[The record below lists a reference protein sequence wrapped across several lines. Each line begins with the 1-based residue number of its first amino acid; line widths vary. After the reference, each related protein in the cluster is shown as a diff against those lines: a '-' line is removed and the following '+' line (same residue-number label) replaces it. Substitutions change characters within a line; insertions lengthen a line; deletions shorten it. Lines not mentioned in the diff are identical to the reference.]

1 MKRVGKLTALSF
13 AAIMALS
20 ALSGCSG
27 TGETS
32 SQGGNVSTSL
42 DKEYTVSIHMPGD
55 TQASEAK
62 VENKLNELMAD
73 LNVKI
78 DIQMIPVDE
87 YKAQMD
93 RILLGQEK
101 ADLIFTSASDGYVDT
116 VAKMGFAELDG
127 LLEQYGKDITEAVY
141 PNAFKG
147 VKIDGKI
154 YACPTNKE
162 IDNGVAFAFNKELV
176 EKYNFDLSTVKKLSD
191 IEPFLKVIKENETDV
206 TPAFI
211 SKGNGL
217 IEGDIAGWHTILN
230 YAGYVRLDDNT
241 LTVQNVLSEE
251 FGAVEKEMYQ
261 LMRDWFNKGYVNAD
275 AETTAE
281 GPWKAWRN
289 KLMWVKKDITK
300 PYRAEE
306 LKALFGQDVVMVTI
320 QDVAVKNTQGAMMAI
335 SRNSKDQARA
345 MMVLNRIYANAE
357 VYNTLVYGI
366 EGENYEVVKESP
378 KTIRRISGNGYDADL
393 AWRIGDQFKSYL
405 LEGEAEDKWEKF
417 AEYNESAVASPIL
430 GFNFDTTPVQN
441 EIAQI
446 NNIYAEYWRG
456 LCSGTSDVDARLAER
471 NQRLKS
477 AGIEKVTGEIQ
488 KQLNEWKS
496 GK

>member
-1 MKRVGKLTALSF
+1 MKRAGKLTAL
-13 AAIMALS
+13 ALAS
-20 ALSGCSG
+20 LTTLSVLGGCAG
-27 TGETS
+27 NGETS
-32 SQGGNVSTSL
+32 STASGDGTL
-42 DKEYTVSIHMPGD
+42 EEYTVSIHMPGD
-55 TQASEAK
+55 TQDSEEK
-62 VENKLNELMAD
+62 VEAKLNELMSD

-101 ADLIFTSASDGYVDT
+101 ADLVFTSSSDGYVDT

-141 PNAFKG
+141 PNAFEG

-162 IDNGVAFAFNKELV
+162 IDNGVAYAFNKELV
-176 EKYNFDLSTVKKLSD
+176 DKYNFDLSTVKTLAD
-191 IEPFLKVIKENETDV
+191 IEPFLEVIKENEPDV
-206 TPAFI
+206 TPAFV

-217 IEGDIAGWHTILN
+217 IEGDIPGWHTILN
-230 YAGYVRLDDNT
+230 YAGYVSLEDDT

-261 LMRDWFNKGYVNAD
+261 LVRDWFEKGYVNAD
-275 AETTAE
+275 AETTDV
-281 GPWKAWRN
+281 GPWKAWQN

-306 LKALFGQDVVMVTI
+306 LQALYGQELVMVTVQDVV
-320 QDVAVKNTQGAMMAI
+320 VKNTQGAMMAI
-335 SRNSKDQARA
+335 ARNSEDQERS
-345 MMVLNRIYANAE
+345 MMVLNRIYADAE

-366 EGENYEVVKESP
+366 EGENYEVVKEDP
-378 KTIRRISGNGYDADL
+378 KTIRRISGSGYDADL
-393 AWRIGDQFKSYL
+393 AWRIGNQFNSYL

-417 AEYNESAVASPIL
+417 AEYNESAEASPIL

-456 LCSGTSDVDARLAER
+456 LCSGTGDVDTRLAER
-471 NQRLKS
+471 NERLKS
-477 AGIEKVTGEIQ
+477 AGIEKVTAEIQ
-488 KQLNEWKS
+488 DQLNEWKAN
-496 GK
+496 K